1 MITQDELKSKLHY
14 DPDTGIF
21 TWINSYGTAKK
32 GSIAGCFNSNGYTII
47 RINKKGYR
55 SHRLAWLYCNG
66 IIPEYVDHINGNI
79 KDNRLC
85 NLRECTIQQN
95 AFNSKL
101 RVDSTSKIKGITW
114 HKNTKKWQ
122 ARVCVNYKS
131 IYIGI
136 FNNINEAKLAVEK
149 YRIDNHKEFA
159 RHA

>member
-1 MITQDELKSKLHY
+1 MLTQDELKFKLHY
-14 DPDTGIF
+14 NQDIGIF
-21 TWINSYGTAKK
+21 TWIKSHGTAKA
-32 GSIAGCFNSNGYTII
+32 GSVAGCSDNNGYTII

-55 SHRLAWLYCNG
+55 AHRLVWLYVYG
-66 IIPEYVDHINGNI
+66 VIPKYVDHINGNV
-79 KDNRLC
+79 KDNRIC
-85 NLRECTIQQN
+85 NLRECTNQQN

-101 RVDSTSKIKGITW
+101 RSDSTSKIKVVSW

-122 ARVCVNYKS
+122 ARICVNYKS

-149 YRIDNHKEFA
+149 YRIENHKEFA